1 MDHIVLRTNAM
12 QPTMQSLER
21 QGVSLRRFR
30 DDIYPGIS
38 QAFYL
43 VSTSGGGKVIIEMV
57 GPSETKTKRET
68 KTRRKNMF
76 PSVSAPLLWG
86 ITLVSVDLDATKRYL
101 DGRAP
106 KAIEGGRKDGGMST
120 IRAAMQRKRHIATL
134 RNRNFGIAPAVA
146 VMTPSQ
152 AKSSTASSKSNL

>member
-1 MDHIVLRTNAM
+1 M

-43 VSTSGGGKVIIEMV
+43 VSTPGGGKVIIEMV
-57 GPSETKTKRET
+57 GTSETSETKTKIET
-68 KTRRKNMF
+68 KTKRKNIF

-120 IRAAMQRKRHIATL
+120 IRAAKQRKRHIATL
-134 RNRNFGIAPAVA
+134 RNRKFGIAPAVA
-146 VMTPSQ
+146 VMTPFH
-152 AKSSTASSKSNL
+152 ARSSSASFKSNL